1 MFKELLGDYEPRGR
15 IIQGVG
21 RFIALGLDDPFHIT
35 TITGFTLYGIGK
47 YIEKKRTNYGIRMA
61 KMDIENIRKNLREI
75 TLDIS
80 TIRF

>member
-15 IIQGVG
+15 VIQGVG

-35 TITGFTLYGIGK
+35 TISGFAIYGLGK
-47 YIEKKRTNYGIRMA
+47 CIEKKRTNYGIRMA
-61 KMDIENIRKNLREI
+61 KIDIENVRKDLREI

>member
-1 MFKELLGDYEPRGR
+1 MGDYEPRGR
-15 IIQGVG
+15 VIQGVG

-35 TITGFTLYGIGK
+35 TISGFTIYGLGK

-61 KMDIENIRKNLREI
+61 KMDIENIRKDLREI

>member
-15 IIQGVG
+15 VIQGVG

-35 TITGFTLYGIGK
+35 TISGFTIYGLGK
-47 YIEKKRTNYGIRMA
+47 YIEKKRTNYGIRMT
-61 KMDIENIRKNLREI
+61 KMDIENVRKDLREI

>member
-1 MFKELLGDYEPRGR
+1 MNALYEPRGR
-15 IIQGVG
+15 VIQGVG

-35 TITGFTLYGIGK
+35 TISGFTIYGLGK

-61 KMDIENIRKNLREI
+61 KMDIENVRKDLREI

>member
-15 IIQGVG
+15 VIQGVG

-35 TITGFTLYGIGK
+35 TISGFTIYGLGK

-61 KMDIENIRKNLREI
+61 KMDIENIRKDLREI

>member
-15 IIQGVG
+15 VIQGVG

-35 TITGFTLYGIGK
+35 TISGFTIYGLGK

-61 KMDIENIRKNLREI
+61 KMDIENVRKDLREI

>member
-1 MFKELLGDYEPRGR
+1 MGDYEPRGR
-15 IIQGVG
+15 VIQGVG

-35 TITGFTLYGIGK
+35 TISGFTIYGLGK

-61 KMDIENIRKNLREI
+61 KMDIENVRKDLREI

>member
-15 IIQGVG
+15 VIQGVG

-35 TITGFTLYGIGK
+35 TISGFTIYGLGK

-61 KMDIENIRKNLREI
+61 KMDIENLRKDLREI

>member
-1 MFKELLGDYEPRGR
+1 MGDYEPRGR
-15 IIQGVG
+15 VIQGVG

-35 TITGFTLYGIGK
+35 TISGFTIYGLGK
-47 YIEKKRTNYGIRMA
+47 YIEKKRTNYGIRMT
-61 KMDIENIRKNLREI
+61 KMDIENVRKDLREI

>member
-1 MFKELLGDYEPRGR
+1 MFRDLLGDYEAKGKVV
-15 IIQGVG
+15 QGVG

-35 TITGFTLYGIGK
+35 TITGFTIYGIGK

-61 KMDIENIRKNLREI
+61 KLDIENIRKEIRESI
-75 TLDIS
+75 LDIS

>member
-1 MFKELLGDYEPRGR
+1 MGDYEPRGR
-15 IIQGVG
+15 VIQGVG

-35 TITGFTLYGIGK
+35 TISGFTIYGLGK

-61 KMDIENIRKNLREI
+61 KMDIENLRKDLREI

>member
-1 MFKELLGDYEPRGR
+1 LGDYEPRGR
-15 IIQGVG
+15 VIQGVG

-35 TITGFTLYGIGK
+35 TISGFTIYGLGK
-47 YIEKKRTNYGIRMA
+47 YIEKKRTNYGIRMT
-61 KMDIENIRKNLREI
+61 KMDIENVRKDLREI

>member
-1 MFKELLGDYEPRGR
+1 LGDYEPRGR
-15 IIQGVG
+15 VIQGVG

-35 TITGFTLYGIGK
+35 TISGFTIYGLGK

-61 KMDIENIRKNLREI
+61 KMDIENVRKDLREI

>member
-1 MFKELLGDYEPRGR
+1 MFKELLGDYEPRGKV
-15 IIQGVG
+15 IQGVG

-35 TITGFTLYGIGK
+35 TISGFTIYGLGK

-61 KMDIENIRKNLREI
+61 KIDIENVRKDLREI